1 MANNITLHQKNNTGS
16 YDNLYPRTTANH
28 TMLTEAT
35 SAKYGLT
42 DGNAEEVVAIG
53 MNYISIVGI
62 VNIYVKDPSGNPVV
76 GATAQGIQ
84 GNPVTNSSGFV
95 SGILVSNPVIVKSP
109 YIDLKDSSVDVT
121 DYVGTTTPVNVV
133 LSAVSNGT
141 ILRYTT
147 STSVKFNGVAK
158 TVDVCC
164 VGAGG
169 GGGTYFIQ
177 DSAYHNGG
185 GGGGGAIVN
194 SYGITLTANT
204 SYLVS
209 IGTGGSTGQTAG
221 AGGTTSFMSVSAPG
235 GGGAYISSATDS
247 TGGGRGGAAGLTGCG
262 DGGSEHET
270 IDGGSN
276 TTISEF
282 DDGKTFY
289 SGGGGAGVWGQDNQ
303 ESGGSPNGADGG
315 YIHVTGA
322 YDATV
327 SDAPNPGIGGGGG
340 GGAYWHTMAIVAN
353 PSSGGSGL
361 VAIRIHTS

>member
-1 MANNITLHQKNNTGS
+1 MTNNITLHQKNNTGS

-28 TMLTEAT
+28 TMLTDAT
-35 SAKYGLT
+35 SVKYGLT
-42 DGNAEEVVAIG
+42 DGNAEEVVVIG
-53 MNYISIVGI
+53 MNYISAVGI
-62 VNIYVKDPSGNPVV
+62 VNIYVKDPSGNPIV
-76 GATAQGIQ
+76 GATVQGIQ
-84 GNPVTNSSGFV
+84 NNPVTNSAGFV

-109 YIDLKDSSVDVT
+109 YIDLKDSSTDVI

-169 GGGTYFIQ
+169 GGGAYFTQ
-177 DSAYHNGG
+177 NSAYHNGG

-194 SYGITLTANT
+194 SYGITLIANT
-204 SYLVS
+204 PYPIL

-235 GGGAYISSATDS
+235 GGGAYMSSATGL
-247 TGGGRGGAAGLTGCG
+247 TGGGRGGVAGLTGCG
-262 DGGSEHET
+262 DGGSERET

-282 DDGKTFY
+282 NDGTTFY
-289 SGGGGAGVWGQDNQ
+289 SGGGGAGVWGQGNQ
-303 ESGGSPNGADGG
+303 ASGGSPNGADGG
-315 YIHVTGA
+315 YIHVTGD
-322 YDATV
+322 YEATV
-327 SDAPNPGIGGGGG
+327 SNAPTPGIGGGGG
-340 GGAYWHTMAIVAN
+340 GGAYWHSRAMVVN
-353 PSSGGSGL
+353 PSAGGSGL
-361 VAIRIHTS
+361 VSIRIHTS

>member
-16 YDNLYPRTTANH
+16 YDNLYPRTTADH
-28 TMLTEAT
+28 TILTETT
-35 SAKYGLT
+35 SDKYGLT
-42 DGNAEEVVAIG
+42 GGNAEEVVVIY

-62 VNIYVKDPSGNPVV
+62 VKIYVKDPSGNPVV
-76 GATAQGIQ
+76 GAIAQGIQ

-121 DYVGTTTPVNVV
+121 DYIGTTVAVNVV
-133 LSAVSNGT
+133 LSAVADGA

-147 STSVKFNGVAK
+147 STNVKFNGVAK
-158 TVDVCC
+158 TIDVCC
-164 VGAGG
+164 VGGG
-169 GGGTYFIQ
+169 GGGGSYFVQ
-177 DSAYHNGG
+177 GSEYHKGG

-194 SYGITLTANT
+194 GYGIAVTANT
-204 SYLVS
+204 PYLASV
-209 IGTGGSTGQTAG
+209 GVGGAVGQTAG

-235 GGGAYISSATDS
+235 GGGAYMSSETGS
-247 TGGGRGGAAGLTGCG
+247 TGGGRGGVAGLTGCG
-262 DGGSEHET
+262 DGGSERET

-289 SGGGGAGVWGQDNQ
+289 SGGGGAGVWGQGNQ
-303 ESGGSPNGADGG
+303 ASGGSPNGADGG

-322 YDATV
+322 YEATV
-327 SDAPNPGIGGGGG
+327 SDASTPGIGGGGG
-340 GGAYWHTMAIVAN
+340 GGAYWHSGAMVAN